1 MILSLLFSFR
11 VVLSS
16 LMEQIGCQRDGQDP
30 AAQEATEFSR
40 DSCTT
45 RGVKKTPPCLPVS
58 QNATQG
64 VSGGQNP
71 GETPHAKCGSVGV
84 SALFL
89 TNHTL
94 RYRDRGALAY
104 GNCSPLS
111 EFP

>member
-45 RGVKKTPPCLPVS
+45 RGVKKTPPCLPLS

-71 GETPHAKCGSVGV
+71 GETPHAKCGSVASCDRPRPRAV
-84 SALFL
+84 LRVMRSPPFL
-89 TNHTL
+89 L
-94 RYRDRGALAY
+94 Q
-104 GNCSPLS
+104 
-111 EFP
+111 